1 MVFPSIKYLSIQ
13 NIFSPWILGFRCMD
27 RTYLSE
33 SVWINS
39 RRLDRDCPHNMLV
52 NIDTSTQPRLMVDTS
67 TLHNDHQ
74 KKYHAIAQYYWRFD
88 WLDNHLKF
96 GLLFNCQNKIPRQPT
111 PPQKYNLYIS
121 KKSILSWRLKR

>member
-27 RTYLSE
+27 RTLSE

-39 RRLDRDCPHNMLV
+39 RRLDRNCPHNMLV

-74 KKYHAIAQYYWRFD
+74 NKYHAIAQYYWRFD

-96 GLLFNCQNKIPRQPT
+96 DLLFNCQNKIPRQPT
-111 PPQKYNLYIS
+111 SPQKYNLYIS
-121 KKSILSWRLKR
+121 KKSFLSWRLKR